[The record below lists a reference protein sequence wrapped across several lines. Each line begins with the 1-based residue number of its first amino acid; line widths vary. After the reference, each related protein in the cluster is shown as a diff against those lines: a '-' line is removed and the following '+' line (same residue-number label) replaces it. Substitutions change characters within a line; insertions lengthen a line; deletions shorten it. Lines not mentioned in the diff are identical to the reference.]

1 MDTALKKYRKDNRL
15 TLADVAVKVDVTEGH
30 LSRVERSGTDMLPL
44 AMKLAEVTG
53 LPVEAFARDRA
64 A

>member
-1 MDTALKKYRKDNRL
+1 MDTALKKYRKENRL

-53 LPVEAFARDRA
+53 LPIEAFARGRSA
-64 A
+64 